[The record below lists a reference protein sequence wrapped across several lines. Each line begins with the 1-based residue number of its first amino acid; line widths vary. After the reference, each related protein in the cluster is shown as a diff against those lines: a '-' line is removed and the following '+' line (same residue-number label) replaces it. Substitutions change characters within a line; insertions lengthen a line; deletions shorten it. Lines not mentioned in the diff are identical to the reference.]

1 MKRQWKISGLPAFR
15 GDLLP
20 FRTFEEISDRLLRDI
35 ELVNIAVPGGTLT
48 LDRKQFTP
56 LQEAHYQ
63 ASEYM
68 KLGDWPRAIES
79 IQRVIELGPARSIL
93 PEMYTTLGMVYARAR
108 NLEAAIDT
116 FRAAIKLNEK
126 AVFAHLFLGTSL
138 MTSKRF
144 EEAIGPILKAREL
157 DPSLTHV
164 NFYLAYVYSE
174 LGR

>member
-63 ASEYM
+63 AGEYM
-68 KLGDWPRAIES
+68 KLGDWPRAIEA
-79 IQRVIELGPARSIL
+79 IQRCVRAPVLGHIANDVQEI
-93 PEMYTTLGMVYARAR
+93 
-108 NLEAAIDT
+108 
-116 FRAAIKLNEK
+116 
-126 AVFAHLFLGTSL
+126 
-138 MTSKRF
+138 
-144 EEAIGPILKAREL
+144 
-157 DPSLTHV
+157 
-164 NFYLAYVYSE
+164 
-174 LGR
+174 